1 VINTDQRTSQALDL
15 MLGFAQATG
24 LDDERAA
31 QDRYL
36 WTDAFAVCNFLAL
49 GETELALQLV
59 DQVHRTLGRH
69 SRSDVREGWISGL
82 DGAQAE
88 AHPTRGGLRI
98 GKQRPERAAG
108 EPLEERLE
116 WERDGQYFHY
126 LTKWM
131 HALDQ
136 VARWTGQA
144 RFNIWARELAEA
156 VFRAFTYVPRDAPSS
171 GRRMYWKLSVD
182 LSRPLVA
189 SMGHH
194 DPLDGYVTF
203 RQLQAS
209 AIRLGVGGSG
219 PPLDVEAAEF
229 AAMIP
234 FNLTTE
240 DPLGLGALLADA
252 WRVEQLMGD
261 GGIAGPALRDRLL
274 DAALI
279 GLGNYDD
286 EMSLKL
292 PSSYRLAFRE
302 LGLAIGLAAVPNMS
316 AADGAHRQLERV
328 ARFAPLRFDI
338 EAFWLRPNNRS
349 NAIWLEHQNINEV
362 MLATSLVPE
371 GYLTLRGLQPARA

>member
-1 VINTDQRTSQALDL
+1 MIDADPRTRHALNL
-15 MLGFAQATG
+15 MLEFAGETG
-24 LDDERAA
+24 LDGGRQAP
-31 QDRYL
+31 DRYL

-59 DQVHRTLGRH
+59 DQVHRTLGH
-69 SRSDVREGWISGL
+69 DEAL
-82 DGAQAE
+82 AAE
-88 AHPTRGGLRI
+88 HPTRGGLRI
-98 GKQRPERAAG
+98 GKKRPERTAG
-108 EPLEERLE
+108 EPLDERLE

-144 RFNIWARELAEA
+144 RFNIWARELAETA
-156 VFRAFTYVPRDAPSS
+156 FRAFTYVPAGDG
-171 GRRMYWKLSVD
+171 GRRMYWKMSVD

-194 DPLDGYVTF
+194 DPLDGYVTS
-203 RQLQAS
+203 RQLQAT
-209 AIRLGVGGSG
+209 AKRLGVAGSG
-219 PPLDVEAAEF
+219 PPLAFEATEF

-240 DPLGLGALLADA
+240 DPLGVGGLLADA

-286 EMSLKL
+286 EMSLNL

-302 LGLAIGLAAVPNMS
+302 LGLAIGLAAVPRMT
-316 AADGAHRQLERV
+316 AADGAHQQLERL

-338 EAFWLRPNNRS
+338 EGFWLRPNNRS
-349 NAIWLEHQNINEV
+349 TATWLDHQNINEV
-362 MLATSLVPE
+362 MLATSLVPD
-371 GYLTLRGLQPARA
+371 GYLTLRGLQPART